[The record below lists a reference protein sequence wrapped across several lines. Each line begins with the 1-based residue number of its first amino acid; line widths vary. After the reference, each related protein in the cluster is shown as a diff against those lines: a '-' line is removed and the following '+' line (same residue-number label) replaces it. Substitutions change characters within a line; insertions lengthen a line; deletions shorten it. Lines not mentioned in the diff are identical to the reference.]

1 MVSHASWANSYMEET
16 GWGWGGG
23 GFRVDIMSG
32 LHWMTQI
39 KDSEEQV
46 GLTQLQ
52 VHAPLLTTQ
61 RAGILQRQNTLS
73 H

>member
-1 MVSHASWANSYMEET
+1 MPVGQTAIWKKEA
-16 GWGWGGG
+16 GGGVGG

-39 KDSEEQV
+39 KNSEEQA
-46 GLTQLQ
+46 GLTQLHG
-52 VHAPLLTTQ
+52 HAPLLTTQ